1 MMDDG
6 VFVQYYFP
14 DTDGDGFGDSNNPL
28 LRCLP
33 IDTIPAGYVGMAG
46 DGNEAHPLMYPAAP
60 ELGDGLDNDCDGQAN
75 DGLPLFAYFADA
87 DGDGYGN
94 PDEGLDTCLTIP
106 PTQYAANKL
115 DCDDANPAINPAQPE
130 IPGDG
135 LDNDC
140 DGLADNVSSTTETD
154 RRFRVYPNPVSDRLT
169 VESAMGGTLIYEIS
183 DMRGKLL
190 RAGEVGVESGRLQI
204 SFAAELPGVY
214 LLRLREQ
221 GGAEAMVRV
230 VKI

>member
-1 MMDDG
+1 ADCADADAT
-6 VFVQYYFP
+6 V
-14 DTDGDGFGDSNNPL
+14 
-28 LRCLP
+28 
-33 IDTIPAGYVGMAG
+33 
-46 DGNEAHPLMYPAAP
+46 YPGAP
-60 ELGDGLDNDCDGQAN
+60 ELCDILDNDCNGLTDDGIV
-75 DGLPLFAYFADA
+75 FYTYFLDN

-94 PDEGLDTCLTIP
+94 PTDSLRSCADAPPSGYAGGGADCADADVTIYP
-106 PTQYAANKL
+106 GA
-115 DCDDANPAINPAQPE
+115 PE
-130 IPGDG
+130 FCDG